1 MGNWRTVN
9 LRGTLAPADVAAVR
23 EYITVPHDYSRF
35 HCLSATT
42 GLSGLGDW
50 AAEEIHADGNLAER
64 DYDPDDVAGTLR
76 VIVALAPS
84 LALKVHCGAD
94 HEDTTCVATVT
105 VAAGVVSVG
114 EPERASVAGVSED
127 LFAGRFYGALLRG
140 PAVDSDS
147 STDSDSTGE
156 RA

>member
-9 LRGTLAPADVAAVR
+9 LRGTLAPADVTAVR

-42 GLSGLGDW
+42 GLCGLGDW
-50 AAEEIHADGNLAER
+50 AAQEIHADGNLAER

-84 LALKVHCGAD
+84 LALTVHCGGD

-105 VAAGVVSVG
+105 VAAGVVWVG
-114 EPERASVAGVSED
+114 PPERATVAGISED
-127 LFAGRFYGALLRG
+127 LVRRRLIVAMGGAPDG
-140 PAVDSDS
+140 DS
-147 STDSDSTGE
+147 SLDGDSTGGT
-156 RA
+156 A